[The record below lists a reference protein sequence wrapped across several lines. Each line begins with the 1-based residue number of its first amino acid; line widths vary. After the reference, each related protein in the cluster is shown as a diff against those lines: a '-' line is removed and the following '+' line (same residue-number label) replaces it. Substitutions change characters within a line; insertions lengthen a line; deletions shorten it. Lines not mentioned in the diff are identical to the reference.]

1 MIEET
6 PEDLKK
12 KKKEE
17 LLEYI
22 EQLRPHQTTIIHMDK
37 PVRSELHPTMKP
49 VELMAE
55 LIKNS
60 SRKGEAVL
68 DSFGGSGS
76 TLMACEQLERRCYT
90 CELNPLYI
98 DVIIERWEKFT
109 GKKAVKLNE

>member
-1 MIEET
+1 MIEEA

-22 EQLRPHQTTIIHMDK
+22 EQLRSQQTTIIHMDK